1 MNSALA
7 ITTPEGKLIEVP
19 AGIFEDQARFMISR
33 GVPVPVSIKIFKH
46 SMKCF
51 GSKELNRLLELVLEV
66 AVEQVTFDYSLENLR
81 EEVKLF
87 CQLILKKGK
96 PAHIDLLLAN
106 QRLREIE
113 DAYHENGNYD
123 IEQLEAVIA
132 IACQEAYDQ
141 AS

>member
-1 MNSALA
+1 MNSALV
-7 ITTPEGKLIEVP
+7 ITTPDGKDIQVP
-19 AGIFEDQARFMISR
+19 AGDFVDQAKFMIAKQ
-33 GVPVPVSIKIFKH
+33 VPVPVLIKIFKH

-51 GSKELNRLLELVLEV
+51 GPKQLNHLLELVLE
-66 AVEQVTFDYSLENLR
+66 AAKSQVTFDYSLENLR

-96 PAHIDLLLAN
+96 PMDINVLLSN
-106 QRLREIE
+106 QRLAEIE
-113 DAYHENGNYD
+113 DAYHENGDYD
-123 IEQLEAVIA
+123 VEQLEAVIA